1 MIPHI
6 QNLKSASC
14 DTKNIL
20 VRENLTTN
28 KKVLRTLNNS
38 FGFGGKCMSQVIEV
52 KKECKQSYFYQSV
65 L

>member
-1 MIPHI
+1 MKLNI

-52 KKECKQSYFYQSV
+52 NKE
-65 L
+65 